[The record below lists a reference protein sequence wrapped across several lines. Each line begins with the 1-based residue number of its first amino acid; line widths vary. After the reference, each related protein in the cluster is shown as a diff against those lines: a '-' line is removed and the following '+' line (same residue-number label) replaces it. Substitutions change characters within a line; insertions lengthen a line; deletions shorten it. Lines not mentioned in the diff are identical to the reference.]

1 MPRISK
7 RLGFKSGLRK
17 AQTLLRARE
26 VSWFPSFQLFT
37 DQNSPAAVT
46 RNVLRRVLALDILM
60 AQEAERLI
68 DIVDDDSALGSS
80 TSTDTET
87 LRTSLRQSVWENGRA
102 YHR

>member
-1 MPRISK
+1 
-7 RLGFKSGLRK
+7 
-17 AQTLLRARE
+17 
-26 VSWFPSFQLFT
+26 
-37 DQNSPAAVT
+37 
-46 RNVLRRVLALDILM
+46 M

-102 YHR
+102 YHRYRDGQYLLPDDEREQDRQDMQHEMFLRTFSHKLLLAPIPDKVHEALDLGTGTGIW